1 MSTYVVIAAE
11 DVGRRHKVAFVSDA
25 CVYSIWNVSL
35 SALRHDGSGA
45 VLRN

>member
-11 DVGRRHKVAFVSDA
+11 GDKVAFVSDA
-25 CVYSIWNVSL
+25 CVYSIWNVPL
-35 SALRHDGSGA
+35 SALRHDDSGA